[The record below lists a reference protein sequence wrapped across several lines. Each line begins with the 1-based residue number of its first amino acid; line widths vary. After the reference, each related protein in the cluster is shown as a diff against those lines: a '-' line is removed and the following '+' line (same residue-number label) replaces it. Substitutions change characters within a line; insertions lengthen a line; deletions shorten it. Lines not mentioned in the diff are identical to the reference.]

1 MDWMNLFLNA
11 LNVYLAVWIAK
22 SILVLADVHVAAAVT
37 HRITGRP
44 TWVLSRPCKIH
55 LITLTNRKFSIV
67 ELNRECSPL
76 SSVISASKT
85 GRKKA
90 AFRPR
95 RTMAR
100 SNQRRL

>member
-44 TWVLSRPCKIH
+44 TWVLMSGLIVAILLTTLLSWPKLLVVERWRFFLTYSR
-55 LITLTNRKFSIV
+55 F
-67 ELNRECSPL
+67 
-76 SSVISASKT
+76 SVIRQVVEAYRDAQITSTKEV
-85 GRKKA
+85 
-90 AFRPR
+90 
-95 RTMAR
+95 M
-100 SNQRRL
+100 